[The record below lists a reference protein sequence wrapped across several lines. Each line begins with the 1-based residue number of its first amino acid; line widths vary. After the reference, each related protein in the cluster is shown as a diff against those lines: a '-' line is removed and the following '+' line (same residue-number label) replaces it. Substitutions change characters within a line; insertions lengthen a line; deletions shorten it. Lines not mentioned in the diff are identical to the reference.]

1 MNICRIPGCASA
13 RIRPHF
19 PHRMAITKK
28 PSGES
33 IELFVSDRIDGA
45 LANELEIVLL
55 EAIGTGAKAIYVN
68 LAEAT
73 FLCSAGLRV
82 LLQYWRQMKNGGRNL
97 WVASP
102 SPEVDSV
109 LTMTG
114 FRAQMVEGAQSRPA

>member
-1 MNICRIPGCASA
+1 
-13 RIRPHF
+13 
-19 PHRMAITKK
+19 MAITKK

-55 EAIGTGAKAIYVN
+55 EAIGSGAKTIYVN

-82 LLQYWRQMKNGGRNL
+82 LLQYWRQMKNSGKAL

-114 FRAQMVEGAQSRPA
+114 FRPQMVEGAQPRPA